1 MIPRMVLALLLAL
14 ATPAMR
20 GSVHKMA
27 QPDTRLRMI
36 ESLSGARTA
45 TDSITLLYNIY
56 DLSSGAAADSAAK
69 QIYRVARAN
78 RYDEVALDILRDM
91 AQVHS
96 DNDSILARIQTIAEN
111 EFPESNLQKE
121 TIIFVKIYRTYLET
135 AYTPEKEL
143 KEKIRQII
151 SRYGGSYST
160 DPYERLMQQFL
171 QCIFISHETQ
181 GTLLNQYINALERQL
196 RNIPRQSDKL
206 TARLYRQKA
215 YSYTVNSD
223 YNRAVEADRKL
234 LELYD
239 KIERVNAAQGRP
251 YRNLDRFRLGSLT
264 RMLSNYPALNVG
276 EADSIYLAINN
287 IKAKNPSLQSD
298 GKTDQA
304 KIFVDMA
311 HGNYAATLEPLRALA
326 ATELDHIERRH
337 LLKQLMIAAENCGRE
352 DVLLEASASYAR
364 QIEAYIDSKMSECLR
379 ELQIIFDVD
388 RLRTDSVAS
397 ELQIQNEVGH
407 RRTLML
413 KIMVALAMTSAA
425 LLVTFII
432 LYRRFRRLSEHL
444 KTANKR
450 LITQHEELHAR
461 SEELRAA
468 IAEATYA
475 EQQKAS
481 FIRYIS
487 STLLLPLHSLME
499 YSQKLIDSSR
509 GDAKPFLQRFG
520 EVVREN
526 SEQLQNFAAR
536 LLRLSRQDHD
546 TD

>member
-36 ESLSGARTA
+36 ESLPGARTA

-135 AYTPEKEL
+135 AYTPEKKL

-276 EADSIYLAINN
+276 EADSIYLAINH

-298 GKTDQA
+298 RKTDQA

-311 HGNYAATLEPLRALA
+311 HGNYAAALEPLRALA

-450 LITQHEELHAR
+450 LITQHEELHSR